1 MSLTSA
7 EAQAVNVLLT
17 AVHGPPSIR
26 DGLPTR
32 DQVRDASITL
42 AASARARLRGGFRP
56 DQIPD
61 VPTSRRGD
69 LAVGVEW
76 EAADGA

>member
-1 MSLTSA
+1 MTAA

-17 AVHGPPSIR
+17 AVYGPPTIR
-26 DGLPTR
+26 AGLPTR
-32 DQVRDASITL
+32 GDVRTAAVTL
-42 AASARARLRGGFRP
+42 ASSARARLRGGFRP

-61 VPTSRRGD
+61 VPPAHTRD

-76 EAADGA
+76 EPPDA